1 MRTSHFSPPR
11 PSRCFEGVDSFCCA
25 SFVCGSAT
33 AGLSNI
39 AGAAAVADSDVVV
52 VVGMPHDDDDDDAAA
67 VDSVIGD
74 EKDVA
79 RWVDRTGEEDMGT
92 VKADP
97 KERRQAINRVMVEER
112 RKERMMDVW

>member
-1 MRTSHFSPPR
+1 M
-11 PSRCFEGVDSFCCA
+11 
-25 SFVCGSAT
+25 
-33 AGLSNI
+33 SNI
-39 AGAAAVADSDVVV
+39 AGAAAVAESDVVV
-52 VVGMPHDDDDDDAAA
+52 VVGMPHDDDDDAAA